1 MGVVPATTEF
11 NDTEKNMSKPVD
23 SAPMESTPMDSTPM
37 ESWPSDLELE
47 SIIKTEISESEETI
61 QSEKSLLIPLFE
73 ESMKDVKSRDFNCQE
88 DFSFVKC
95 KEEPEVH
102 MEEITTMPLLIDNY
116 SVTSQQKSRK
126 RKTCDNDIG
135 EETDSAPERLQSK
148 IENTTKMKRKRRK
161 ILNIRSVVR
170 KSKRGKMTR
179 KIKRSRISSLAG
191 KSQKNVSVIPVKIS
205 EAKKFMTKW
214 PTLTVDLVDIGK

>member
-1 MGVVPATTEF
+1 MDVVPATTEF
-11 NDTEKNMSKPVD
+11 NDTEEKMSME
-23 SAPMESTPMDSTPM
+23 SMPMESMPLESTPM

-47 SIIKTEISESEETI
+47 SIIKTEKSDSEESI

-73 ESMKDVKSRDFNCQE
+73 ESMKEVNCQE

-95 KEEPEVH
+95 KEEPEAH
-102 MEEITTMPLLIDNY
+102 MEEITAVPLLIDNY
-116 SVTSQQKSRK
+116 SQQNARK

-135 EETDSAPERLQSK
+135 EETDSAPERLESK
-148 IENTTKMKRKRRK
+148 IENTIKMKRKRSKK
-161 ILNIRSVVR
+161 ILNIRRFER
-170 KSKRGKMTR
+170 KSKRGKMNR
-179 KIKRSRISSLAG
+179 KIKRSGISSPAV

-214 PTLTVDLVDIGK
+214 PTLTVDLIDCGK